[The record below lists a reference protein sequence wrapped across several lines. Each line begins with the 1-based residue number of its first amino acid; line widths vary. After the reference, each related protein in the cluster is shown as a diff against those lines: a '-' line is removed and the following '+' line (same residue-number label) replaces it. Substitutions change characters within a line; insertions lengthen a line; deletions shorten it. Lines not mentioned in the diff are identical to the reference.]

1 MEYLVVESPQV
12 VLKKI
17 YAMEGPEASAVFN
30 FLVNLLYVGEKK
42 TIQQNI
48 VQPVQAQ
55 DLD

>member
-17 YAMEGPEASAVFN
+17 YAMDGPEASAVFN

-42 TIQQNI
+42 K
-48 VQPVQAQ
+48 
-55 DLD
+55 